1 MELTELQEIYSAY
14 EEALGKARRKATLFS
29 GLFGQGSLDDPR
41 GNPCNQEFYE
51 KTGAWVEAFAAT
63 DAPEDRT
70 LAVCRFILN
79 GALDPKAPTYW
90 YCLVAQ
96 GYVEKL
102 IPKLSAQSCAL
113 LQAEYDKHYPRK
125 KRLPI
130 QEQLYKHLSEK
141 AGNGDQK

>member
-1 MELTELQEIYSAY
+1 MELTELQTIYSAY
-14 EEALGKARRKATLFS
+14 EEALGKARRKANLFS

-51 KTGAWVEAFAAT
+51 KTGAWVAAFAAT
-63 DAPEDRT
+63 DAAEEQV
-70 LAVCRFILN
+70 LEVSRFILN

-96 GYVEKL
+96 GYVQQL
-102 IPKLSAQSCAL
+102 IPKLSAESCAAL
-113 LQAEYDKHYPRK
+113 RAEYDKNYPKK

-130 QEQLYKHLSEK
+130 QEQLYKSLSEK
-141 AGNGDQK
+141 AGK